1 MNNNTILQLDKVSYT
16 YDHKKY
22 VLKDYSIAF
31 EKGKVYAVVG
41 KSGAGKTTLLSL
53 LAGLDKTTDGR
64 ILVNERD
71 ISKMN
76 KYRYRSTYV
85 GVIFQSYN
93 LISKFTALE
102 NVQLS
107 IDISGKKGFDK
118 RQKAVELL
126 SKVGLNEDEMNRRIL
141 RLSGGQQQRVAIAR
155 AISFDPDI
163 LLADEPT
170 GNLDPATQDS
180 IMRVFLDLAH
190 KENKCIIIVTHSN
203 DVADMADEVH
213 ELNGKKI
220 AEHMQNKNSSASAQ
234 KIAPKPYV
242 QPEPEHFVQPD
253 PQPYTQPEQ
262 KKNGVMRGTRGQFM
276 GSDIPLKPDKPYV
289 FGADPSVSN
298 IVLDTSGGII
308 SRKHCSVVFNSNTG
322 DYTVTDYST
331 NGTFIILKDSSKAI
345 RLNKNTPMNV
355 PAGTIINIVN
365 SSTGFIL
372 K

>member
-93 LISKFTALE
+93 LISKYTALE

-126 SKVGLNEDEMNRRIL
+126 SKVGLNEDEMHRRIL

-220 AEHMQNKNSSASAQ
+220 AEHMQNRNSSRPDSPIQ
-234 KIAPKPYV
+234 HQPYS
-242 QPEPEHFVQPD
+242 QPE
-253 PQPYTQPEQ
+253 PQPYTQSEQ
-262 KKNGVMRGTRGQFM
+262 PKGGVMRGTRGQFM
-276 GSDIPLKPDKPYV
+276 GSDIPLKPDKPYI

-308 SRKHCSVVFNSNTG
+308 SRKHCSVVYNSNT
-322 DYTVTDYST
+322 DNYTVTDYST
-331 NGTFIILKDSSKAI
+331 NGTFVILKDSSKAI